1 MHKINKVNE
10 SERNWEPATHEDP
23 KDPGVWKKVIV
34 RHEEVDPK
42 SKLMMVNLCKVPVG
56 KTHKAHSHQT
66 MEEVFY
72 FTKGFGEITIDEE
85 VQKIKAGDRI
95 ICPAK
100 GVHQIRN
107 IGDVELKYI
116 CFGVALD

>member
-1 MHKINKVNE
+1 MKKINQKD
-10 SERNWEPATHEDP
+10 RKWEPAAHEDP

-34 RHEEVDPK
+34 RRDEVDPL
-42 SKLMMVNLCKVPVG
+42 SKLMMVNVCRVPVG
-56 KTHKAHSHQT
+56 KAHKAHAHQT
-66 MEEVFY
+66 MEEYFY
-72 FTKGFGEITIDEE
+72 FMEGHGEMKIDNKAVE
-85 VQKIKAGDRI
+85 VGAGDRI